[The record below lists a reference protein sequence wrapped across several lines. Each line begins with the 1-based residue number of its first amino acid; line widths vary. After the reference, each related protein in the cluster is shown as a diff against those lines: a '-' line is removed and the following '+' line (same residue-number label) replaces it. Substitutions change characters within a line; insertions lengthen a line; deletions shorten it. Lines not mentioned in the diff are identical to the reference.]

1 MIMTTPPEKPA
12 PPVPCRDLDEVRANI
27 DRLDVEIVRL
37 MAERSFY
44 VGDAARFKPSREGV
58 VDRARIEDIIAHMR
72 EWAEEIGLAPEIAE
86 ATFRRMIDGFIEFE
100 KDEFDRIH
108 EKD

>member
-1 MIMTTPPEKPA
+1 MTKPPEKPA
-12 PPVPCRDLDEVRANI
+12 PCRDLDEVRSNI
-27 DRLDVEIVRL
+27 DLLDVEIVRL
-37 MAERSFY
+37 MAERSHY
-44 VGDAARFKPSREGV
+44 VREAARFKPSREGV
-58 VDRARIEDIIAHMR
+58 IDRARIEDIIVHMR

-86 ATFRRMIDGFIEFE
+86 VTFRRMIDGFVEFE

>member
-1 MIMTTPPEKPA
+1 MTTPPENPT
-12 PPVPCRDLDEVRANI
+12 PPVPCRNLDEVRANI
-27 DRLDVEIVRL
+27 DRLDGEILRL

-44 VGDAARFKPSREGV
+44 VSEAARFKPSREGV
-58 VDRARIEDIIAHMR
+58 ADRARIEDIITRMR
-72 EWAEEIGLAPEIAE
+72 AKAEQAGLVPGIAE
-86 ATFRRMIDGFIEFE
+86 AAFRRMIDGFIEFE